1 MIKKDLQCPCCG
13 LPWEVFS
20 EQAACIALFGECI
33 VCRFSPSGKGSRA
46 GNTDEL
52 ERIIAKAKDARAKPA
67 PTMKMLHTYSDLA
80 GDGGMDPRNNF
91 DAQPGQEPVASMEVK
106 TSKAQIS
113 YSYSPEHG
121 GFALPDGTY
130 KLYTSPPQRQ
140 PDDNG
145 ITVDLLE
152 RFKATLTRLGYAT
165 PEGGLEQF
173 GARLPTQLYNLCRAA
188 DSLLE
193 EALVTKNVSLPE
205 QEPVATISITQRG
218 SSRTIDNHFADCVKD
233 WPDGEY
239 QLYTSPPQR
248 EWAGLTDEEIE
259 DAWAGVSDPSRDE
272 IDMNDF
278 ARAIEAKL
286 KEKNT

>member
-13 LPWEVFS
+13 LPWAVFS
-20 EQAACIALFGECI
+20 EQAACVALFGECI
-33 VCRFSPSGKGSRA
+33 ACRFSPSGKGSRA

-67 PTMKMLHTYSDLA
+67 PTMKMLHLYSDLA

-91 DAQPGQEPVASMEVK
+91 DAQP
-106 TSKAQIS
+106 
-113 YSYSPEHG
+113 
-121 GFALPDGTY
+121 
-130 KLYTSPPQRQ
+130 
-140 PDDNG
+140 
-145 ITVDLLE
+145 
-152 RFKATLTRLGYAT
+152 
-165 PEGGLEQF
+165 
-173 GARLPTQLYNLCRAA
+173 
-188 DSLLE
+188 
-193 EALVTKNVSLPE
+193 E
-205 QEPVATISITQRG
+205 QEPVAW
-218 SSRTIDNHFADCVKD
+218 RTF
-233 WPDGEY
+233 DGEGGHDY
-239 QLYTSPPQR
+239 RSYEMNENYANEWAERNPRHKGWVEPLYTTPPQR